1 MAWVSKIRHI
11 PVEVWPM
18 AEGKVDC
25 AQCPQYRQC
34 EPRLAALE
42 MLMNQLVEA
51 VQSLERTIRGNGDS
65 DRALNTR
72 VALNTAAI
80 AQARRLAFLA
90 LAAVAGGIITVG
102 IAVVMALARFPQAGV
117 PP

>member
-42 MLMNQLVEA
+42 MLMNQLVEG
-51 VQSLERTIRGNGDS
+51 EW
-65 DRALNTR
+65 
-72 VALNTAAI
+72 
-80 AQARRLAFLA
+80 
-90 LAAVAGGIITVG
+90 
-102 IAVVMALARFPQAGV
+102 RF
-117 PP
+117 